1 MEKKYWS
8 VQRLAVF
15 GVMSALVFTS
25 SWMQIPI
32 GDVSRVHLGN
42 GFCALTGLLF
52 GPWVGGLASGVGS
65 MLFDFTNPMY
75 IAESWITF
83 LTKFAI
89 GFLAGLISWGGLKQK
104 AAAVHTMGR
113 DIAGAVVGVLAYVAL
128 YMGKSFIVMYCIER
142 QTLGAVQVQMLTKL
156 ASSMVNAVAGAAP
169 GGAVCPGNVNR
180 DKKRRLLARSLLFL
194 RQKPGST
201 GSSSRAVMA
210 KGRWSARC
218 TSSPGSGPPSRKGEA
233 GSWRQ

>member
-1 MEKKYWS
+1 MATISAKPITGFITFMMPSSFSCDIMLANTVEK
-8 VQRLAVF
+8 A
-15 GVMSALVFTS
+15 M
-25 SWMQIPI
+25 PI
-32 GDVSRVHLGN
+32 SIK
-42 GFCALTGLLF
+42 FST
-52 GPWVGGLASGVGS
+52 GVGS

-128 YMGKSFIVMYCIER
+128 YMGKSFIVMYYIER

-156 ASSMVNAVAGAAP
+156 ASSMVNAVAGAIV
-169 GGAVCPGNVNR
+169 AV
-180 DKKRRLLARSLLFL
+180 LLAKALRPALHRAGLF
-194 RQKPGST
+194 
-201 GSSSRAVMA
+201 
-210 KGRWSARC
+210 AR
-218 TSSPGSGPPSRKGEA
+218 EM
-233 GSWRQ
+233 

>member
-113 DIAGAVVGVLAYVAL
+113 DIAGAVAGVLAYVVL
-128 YMGKSFIVMYCIER
+128 YMGKSFIVMYYIER
-142 QTLGAVQVQMLTKL
+142 QTLGAVQVQLLTKL
-156 ASSMVNAVAGAAP
+156 LSSLINAGAGVLVAVILA
-169 GGAVCPGNVNR
+169 GALRPAL
-180 DKKRRLLARSLLFL
+180 KRAGLFRKQLL
-194 RQKPGST
+194 
-201 GSSSRAVMA
+201 
-210 KGRWSARC
+210 C
-218 TSSPGSGPPSRKGEA
+218 
-233 GSWRQ
+233 

>member
-52 GPWVGGLASGVGS
+52 GPWVGGLASGMGS
-65 MLFDFTNPMY
+65 MLFDFTNPLY

-83 LTKFAI
+83 LTKFFI
-89 GFLAGLISWGGLKQK
+89 GFVAGLIARKGMGKSPAAQRAWDI
-104 AAAVHTMGR
+104 AAAV
-113 DIAGAVVGVLAYVAL
+113 AGTLTYVVL
-128 YMGKSFIVMYCIER
+128 YLGKSFIMMYFIER
-142 QTLGAVQVQMLTKL
+142 QTLGAVQVQLVTKL
-156 ASSMVNAVAGAAP
+156 LSSLINAGA
-169 GGAVCPGNVNR
+169 GV
-180 DKKRRLLARSLLFL
+180 LLAVILAGALRPALKRAGLFRKQLL
-194 RQKPGST
+194 
-201 GSSSRAVMA
+201 
-210 KGRWSARC
+210 C
-218 TSSPGSGPPSRKGEA
+218 
-233 GSWRQ
+233 

>member
-75 IAESWITF
+75 LS
-83 LTKFAI
+83 
-89 GFLAGLISWGGLKQK
+89 LI
-104 AAAVHTMGR
+104 H
-113 DIAGAVVGVLAYVAL
+113 I
-128 YMGKSFIVMYCIER
+128 
-142 QTLGAVQVQMLTKL
+142 
-156 ASSMVNAVAGAAP
+156 
-169 GGAVCPGNVNR
+169 
-180 DKKRRLLARSLLFL
+180 
-194 RQKPGST
+194 
-201 GSSSRAVMA
+201 
-210 KGRWSARC
+210 
-218 TSSPGSGPPSRKGEA
+218 
-233 GSWRQ
+233 